1 MKRFKNILYLS
12 NPKVKEKAAIR
23 RAVSLA
29 KQNDARVTVLSV
41 VNSSAYTLHAPVPD
55 VELDS
60 FQVQLVHE
68 HQVEAKMV
76 ADGFS
81 GEGVD
86 VRTKTVVGVAF
97 IEVIREVLR
106 EQHDLVILAADSK
119 QGVISRL
126 FGSLS
131 THLMRKCP
139 CPVWVVKPVSG
150 KSYRRILAAVD
161 IFSDPSDEAE
171 GSINSLILQLSS
183 SLAQMDK
190 SELHMIQVWNLANEG
205 WLGGPGGMN
214 DKAFRRL
221 CDETEDDLGGRL
233 EHLMQTVDLEGIGT
247 VRTHLKRGGDPAES
261 IVKLARKQ
269 EIDLLVMGTV
279 CRTGLAG
286 FLIGNTA
293 EEVLGAVDCSV
304 LTVKP
309 EGFVSPV
316 TLDGQ

>member
-12 NPKVKEKAAIR
+12 NPKVKQKAAIR

-41 VNSSAYTLHAPVPD
+41 VNPSACTVHAPVPD
-55 VELDS
+55 VQLDS
-60 FQVQLVHE
+60 LRVRLVHE

-126 FGSLS
+126 FGSIS

-139 CPVWVVKPVSG
+139 CPVWVVKPGSR